1 MSRLFKLAAVLIIA
15 YLVLINYTGFS
26 KDVSTLGASANGLVA
41 TFQGRGNA

>member
-1 MSRLFKLAAVLIIA
+1 MSRLFKIAAVLILA

-26 KDVSTLGASANGLVA
+26 RDVATLGTSANGLVA